1 MDKGYNVFSSP
12 QHWIIKSLSS
22 LCHKQTAYLFV
33 SMLFHLFRRETQ
45 FHNNWLVRALIYEAE
60 LCKISLYWTQPAH
73 KQGWI
78 FTMRLTGAELF
89 NDSNSQKRT
98 EKASGITITGCLN
111 TTITSPL
118 RGVKV
123 KGSLIQTASS
133 TLARQANFY

>member
-1 MDKGYNVFSSP
+1 MYFHAQCIESSSHYLLFAINRQP
-12 QHWIIKSLSS
+12 TFLPACYFIYFTEKPSFTIIDLS
-22 LCHKQTAYLFV
+22 
-33 SMLFHLFRRETQ
+33 E
-45 FHNNWLVRALIYEAE
+45 ALIYEAE

-78 FTMRLTGAELF
+78 FTMLLTGAELF

-123 KGSLIQTASS
+123 KGSLILTASS
-133 TLARQANFY
+133 TWARQANLY